1 MHIDA
6 NVVGH
11 SLPPPAAHMLL
22 LKLIVYTH
30 FWCVNSARS
39 TVPVHALPQTNH
51 LPLPVSS
58 VRYQG
63 LAVALS
69 KDTMYS
75 SFAFLDAAT
84 FLYDES
90 PAS

>member
-1 MHIDA
+1 MCVLNIYCVYA
-6 NVVGH
+6 F
-11 SLPPPAAHMLL
+11 LL
-22 LKLIVYTH
+22 CTI
-30 FWCVNSARS
+30 S

-51 LPLPVSS
+51 LLLPVSS

-63 LAVALS
+63 LAVTLS

-75 SFAFLDAAT
+75 SFAFVDAAT

-90 PAS
+90 PS